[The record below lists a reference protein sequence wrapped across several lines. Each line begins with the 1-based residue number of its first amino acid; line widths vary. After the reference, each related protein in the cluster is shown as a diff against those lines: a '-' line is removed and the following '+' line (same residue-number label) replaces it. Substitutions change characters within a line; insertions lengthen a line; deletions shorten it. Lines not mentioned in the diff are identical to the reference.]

1 MSHRLWGNLSPTLGK
16 IGRQFWEIRFR
27 GNLPPNLGKSAT
39 DFEKI
44 RHRFCGHPS
53 LTLGKSAT
61 DFRETAT
68 DFGKLRFWEKHAPL
82 LGQSGS
88 VLVKNWFRFRKT
100 GSVLGK
106 TCSVF
111 WEKTARFRGE
121 IGLVFGLDW
130 IGLGQNSSLTSL
142 GLDFRGLGLG
152 VSKTSQPVASWKG
165 KVLKP
170 IDFDVEPVLC

>member
-1 MSHRLWGNLSPTLGK
+1 MLH
-16 IGRQFWEIRFR
+16 
-27 GNLPPNLGKSAT
+27 
-39 DFEKI
+39 
-44 RHRFCGHPS
+44 
-53 LTLGKSAT
+53 
-61 DFRETAT
+61 
-68 DFGKLRFWEKHAPL
+68 FWEKHAPL

-88 VLVKNWFRFRKT
+88 VLVKNWFRLGKT

-111 WEKTARFRGE
+111 GKKRLDFG
-121 IGLVFGLDW
+121 GKLVWFLDW
-130 IGLGQNSSLTSL
+130 IGLGQSSSLTSL

-165 KVLKP
+165 KLLKP

>member
-1 MSHRLWGNLSPTLGK
+1 LWTSVTY
-16 IGRQFWEIRFR
+16 F
-27 GNLPPNLGKSAT
+27 A
-39 DFEKI
+39 
-44 RHRFCGHPS
+44 
-53 LTLGKSAT
+53 KSAT

-111 WEKTARFRGE
+111 GKKRLDFG
-121 IGLVFGLDW
+121 GKLVWFLDW

-165 KVLKP
+165 KLLKP